1 MLDALSGFVVVW
13 LHPTPMRPCLDVTI
27 WEVLPW
33 WWLIHAY
40 LSPFSL
46 CASNTHE
53 ALCHSLA
60 FYASLHTCLHVL
72 AWVLLDSVSSM
83 LQHDEAMDI
92 WSKPTFVPHRQHPWL
107 FAILLCF
114 PFCSYPGFSVCHVFH
129 VCCFMPFCCAL
140 CIFPFNG
147 LSASFFCLCLC
158 MYAHE
163 ARMHGARAW
172 SPRRKQKGWGCKY
185 ADMSQVAVVSRF
197 RSLAFSSGYVLF

>member
-1 MLDALSGFVVVW
+1 MHTFPLFRSVRW
-13 LHPTPMRPCLDVTI
+13 Y
-27 WEVLPW
+27 
-33 WWLIHAY
+33 AY
-40 LSPFSL
+40 HT
-46 CASNTHE
+46 C
-53 ALCHSLA
+53 LCHSLA

-147 LSASFFCLCLC
+147 LSASFFVFAFAC
-158 MYAHE
+158 MHMKQGCME
-163 ARMHGARAW
+163 LGHGLPGASKRCEDVSMQIWAKWLW
-172 SPRRKQKGWGCKY
+172 SVGLG
-185 ADMSQVAVVSRF
+185 V
-197 RSLAFSSGYVLF
+197 